1 MNKVLISITHNYETP
16 FDEKKVSNLDEVYEL
31 LSNYWKEEDVISKAF
46 YTAYE
51 MLNGKLEGEE
61 AYCNDFT
68 GFIIKV
74 STIKRK
80 S

>member
-1 MNKVLISITHNYETP
+1 MNKVLISITYKYETQIP
-16 FDEKKVSNLDEVYEL
+16 FYVKKVSNLDEVYEI

-61 AYCNDFT
+61 AYFNVVD
-68 GFIIKV
+68 GFHIKV
-74 STIKRK
+74 STIK
-80 S
+80 